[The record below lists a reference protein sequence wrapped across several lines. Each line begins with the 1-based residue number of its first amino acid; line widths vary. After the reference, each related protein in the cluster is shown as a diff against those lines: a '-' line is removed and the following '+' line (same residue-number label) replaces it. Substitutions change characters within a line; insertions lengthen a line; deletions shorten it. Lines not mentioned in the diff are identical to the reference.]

1 MTNLNELSNET
12 KVTNLLSRLTTDQ
25 QNGLL
30 IAYFTENPGDEV
42 LTTVDDFIS
51 SFKEASEAEI
61 AMNLKYVSESKNFDV
76 NDTWMYQGIYYGDLT
91 SGASPLEVVPL
102 EAQNDIFD
110 NVVTALE
117 YGTDDD
123 SEVQAYEDATG
134 LTVKDLQR
142 YTLKSAYDIKKEL

>member
-12 KVTNLLSRLTTDQ
+12 KVTNFLSRLTTDQ

-30 IAYFTENPGDEV
+30 IAYFDENPGDEV

-61 AMNLKYVSESKNFDV
+61 AMNLKYVSESDRFNV
-76 NDTWMYQGIYYGDLT
+76 NDTWVYQGIYYGDLI
-91 SGASPLEVVPL
+91 SGASPLKVVPL

-110 NVVTALE
+110 SIVTALE

-123 SEVQAYEDATG
+123 SEVQAYTDATG
-134 LTVKDLQR
+134 LTLKDLQR
-142 YTLKSAYDIKKEL
+142 YMMKSAYDLKKEL